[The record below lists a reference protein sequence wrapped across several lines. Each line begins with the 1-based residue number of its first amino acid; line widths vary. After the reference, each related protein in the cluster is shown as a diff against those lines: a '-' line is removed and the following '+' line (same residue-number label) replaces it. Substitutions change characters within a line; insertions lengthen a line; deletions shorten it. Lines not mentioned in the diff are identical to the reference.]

1 MTMRGYKNKITS
13 VEDTPFGYTVSL
25 ISGKWKMAVLYLLAE
40 NQPVRYNELQRF
52 LGNITFKSLSLQLR
66 ELEADGMIVRKE
78 YPQIPPK
85 VEYSLSEKGASI
97 IPIFEQM
104 CEWGME
110 RQEQQG
116 ELRSIAS

>member
-1 MTMRGYKNKITS
+1 MTMRGYKNKITC
-13 VEDTPFGYTVSL
+13 VEDTPFGYTLSL